1 MIGIRTFIFFRSK
14 EETGI
19 RTSDCTVRLNHMTQ
33 INEYRILIVNYRSM
47 NDATQEIEDFSAG
60 LQENKEEKALL
71 CILNCVYEHW
81 RLLTAQSQINEDR
94 TRLTVSSHWSQFA
107 YPTINLSGKGMLLR
121 LLLNP
126 LVKLSEVE

>member
-47 NDATQEIEDFSAG
+47 NDATQKIEDFSPGYYKKIKKRRHYCA
-60 LQENKEEKALL
+60 
-71 CILNCVYEHW
+71 
-81 RLLTAQSQINEDR
+81 
-94 TRLTVSSHWSQFA
+94 F
-107 YPTINLSGKGMLLR
+107 
-121 LLLNP
+121 
-126 LVKLSEVE
+126 